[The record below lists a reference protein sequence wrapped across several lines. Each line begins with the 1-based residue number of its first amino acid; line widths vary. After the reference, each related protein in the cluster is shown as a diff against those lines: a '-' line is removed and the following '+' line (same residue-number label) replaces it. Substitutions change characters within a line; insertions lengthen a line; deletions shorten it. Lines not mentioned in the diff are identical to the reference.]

1 LVLVSA
7 FFMPVLLRPGS
18 LVYPTYA
25 THSDLATIHWPK
37 AALQA
42 QSARDGGAW
51 PLWTP
56 RILSGMP
63 LAANPLAMAF
73 YPLSLIF
80 LALPPAPAFNLLWI
94 VHLWL
99 AGAGAYLWLRRAVGV
114 SRPAAALG
122 ALAFAF
128 SGKMIAHLA
137 AGHVSLIAAAAWLP
151 WALLFTDQAV
161 TRDSWPSALG
171 AAAALALQAAAH
183 SQLFLYTAYL
193 ALAYGLTAA
202 LSLSPE
208 TRRSALWGRLAR
220 LVLVL
225 VGAGLL
231 SAAQLLPLAEMSLYS
246 NRALSAAEASAHAL
260 TPLTLLLGLF
270 LPTAQAGHEPV
281 IYLGLVTLLLLPF
294 AWARRRQWRIVF
306 CTALAV
312 LALLLTLGERT
323 PLYPLLRA
331 LPGLGYTR
339 TPARFGFLLALATAA
354 LAAAGL
360 DALLAAAW
368 HEVARRWQR
377 LAAVGI
383 VSGSLAVG
391 VGLALM
397 GGATA
402 PAAWGLALLPALS
415 VGALALRCRLAAIRP
430 WLPAAALGALLLLDL
445 WRFDRGLWRAVPPEE
460 VFAPGAEAA
469 AWLAD
474 QAGRFR
480 VYSPGYAIEQQV
492 AAEYGLELADG
503 IEPVHLSAYDR
514 YAGLATGVPVEGF
527 SVTLPPFPDGVEIA
541 TAHQDAIPDA
551 KLLGLLNIR
560 YLVAAFDVPGQDWTL
575 RACLGETRIF
585 ENARFMPR
593 AFVVGQVEPVSDAA
607 EALARLAAV
616 DPRRTALVEGG
627 PSLGGSAAFQ
637 EVAVQ
642 SAGPDRFEM
651 TVQLSAPGFLVLSE
665 VWYPGWQARDNG
677 EPAAIYR
684 THGLLRG
691 LYLAPGAHRVVLA
704 FRPPSV
710 YLGGVISGLSCLAG
724 AAYIVWRAARARR
737 EAA

>member
-1 LVLVSA
+1 MA
-7 FFMPVLLRPGS
+7 
-18 LVYPTYA
+18 
-25 THSDLATIHWPK
+25 
-37 AALQA
+37 
-42 QSARDGGAW
+42 
-51 PLWTP
+51 
-56 RILSGMP
+56 
-63 LAANPLAMAF
+63 LAA
-73 YPLSLIF
+73 
-80 LALPPAPAFNLLWI
+80 
-94 VHLWL
+94 
-99 AGAGAYLWLRRAVGV
+99 
-114 SRPAAALG
+114 
-122 ALAFAF
+122 
-128 SGKMIAHLA
+128 
-137 AGHVSLIAAAAWLP
+137 
-151 WALLFTDQAV
+151 
-161 TRDSWPSALG
+161 DS
-171 AAAALALQAAAH
+171 
-183 SQLFLYTAYL
+183 
-193 ALAYGLTAA
+193 
-202 LSLSPE
+202 E
-208 TRRSALWGRLAR
+208 TWRSALWGRLAR
-220 LVLVL
+220 LVSVL

-231 SAAQLLPLAEMSLYS
+231 GAAQLLPLAEMSVYS

-306 CTALAV
+306 CAALAA
-312 LALLLTLGERT
+312 LALLLALGERT
-323 PLYPLLRA
+323 PLYPLLRS

-339 TPARFGFLLALATAA
+339 TPARFGFLLALAAAA
-354 LAAAGL
+354 LTAAGL

-368 HEVARRWQR
+368 REAARRWQR

-402 PAAWGLALLPALS
+402 PAAWGLAFLPALS
-415 VGALALRCRLAAIRP
+415 VGAMALRRRLAAIRP
-430 WLPAAALGALLLLDL
+430 WLPAAVLGALLLLDL
-445 WRFDRGLWRAVPPEE
+445 WRFDRSLWRAVSPAEA
-460 VFAPGAEAA
+460 FAPGAEAA

-492 AAEYGLELADG
+492 AAAYGLELADG

-527 SVTLPPFPDGVEIA
+527 SVTLPPFPAGVEMA

-551 KLLGLLNIR
+551 KLLGLLNVR
-560 YLVAAFDVPGQDWTL
+560 YLAAAFDVPGKDWTL
-575 RACLGETRIF
+575 RARLGERRIF
-585 ENARFMPR
+585 ENACFMPR

-616 DPRRTALVEGG
+616 DPHRTALVEGG
-627 PSLGGSAAFQ
+627 PSLSGGAAFQ

-677 EPAAIYR
+677 EPVAIYR

-691 LYLAPGAHRVVLA
+691 LYLAPGTHRVVLA

-710 YLGGVISGLSCLAG
+710 YLGSAISGLSCLAG
-724 AAYIVWRAARARR
+724 AVYVIWRAARARR
-737 EAA
+737 GAA